1 MNKISIV
8 IPVYKVEKYLRQ
20 CLDSVVGQTYKNL
33 EIIVVDDGSPDNC
46 GAICDEYAQK
56 DERVQVIHKENG
68 GLCAARNDGI
78 ARATGDWIAFVDS
91 DDWCEPDMY
100 EQAVNALEDGVD
112 ILMFS
117 SFSNIGDRQVVIPA
131 FAQEFTTEDSALI
144 KHMQVAMINQH
155 YTPLESRF
163 APGCPWNR
171 LFRASLIR
179 DHAITYPTEVR
190 AGEDGIF
197 NLQVFQFTK
206 KIKFIDVPL
215 YHYRYNEN
223 SITNKYTPDR
233 PEIDHRL
240 FEELF
245 AIGRKYGLSEEYFQ
259 ALNDMIVDYTAQC
272 GRRCFFNPKATGS
285 LSQKLKRANKVLH
298 SEPVYHALDVADRSK
313 LSKAGK
319 VLTLSRHHNVLIL
332 YAVTRAAQILKYNRL
347 GRKA

>member
-1 MNKISIV
+1 MNKICVI
-8 IPVYKVEKYLRQ
+8 IPVYKVEKYLCQ

-33 EIIVVDDGSPDNC
+33 EIIVIDDGSPDNC

-91 DDWCEPDMY
+91 NDWCEPDMY

-117 SFSNIGDRQVVIPA
+117 SFSNKGDRQVVVPA
-131 FAQEFTTEDSALI
+131 FAQEFTTDDAELI
-144 KHMQVAMINQH
+144 KHMQVATINKY
-155 YTPLESRF
+155 YTPLESNF

-179 DHAITYPTEVR
+179 DHAITYPVEVR
-190 AGEDGIF
+190 AGEDGLF
-197 NLQVFQFTK
+197 NLHVFQFAR

-245 AIGRKYGLSEEYFQ
+245 AIGRKYELSEEYFQ
-259 ALNDMIVDYTAQC
+259 ALNNMIVDYTAQC
-272 GRRCFFNPKATGS
+272 GRRCFFHPQAEGS
-285 LSQKLKRANKVLH
+285 LAQKLKKANSVLH

-313 LSKAGK
+313 LGNMGK
-319 VLTLSRHHNVLIL
+319 VLTLSRHHNVLLL
-332 YAVTRAAQILKYNRL
+332 YAVTRAAQILK
-347 GRKA
+347 